1 MCSVDALS
9 DLSSQT
15 RRRFGSLGLRVD
27 GWRLYGGTS
36 DAGSLASGRKARRRT
51 AGESPRQ
58 SYTLRC
64 GGVAAVPC
72 RAGMIWRARH
82 LRVDAAVGDRQ
93 TDGDH
98 VRDRRIRT
106 DRSGSAAAG
115 ARGPYAEVL
124 AVMRPYTAASNK
136 ARKPAMVMSTS
147 PPNRVRVRMGDG
159 TRRSLRLNIRQAPSG
174 PATHDL
180 RGHDRNLKR
189 AWEGWWR
196 LLHNS
201 AWCKR
206 IDGRRGLIDRSY
218 RHTQ

>member
-1 MCSVDALS
+1 MPTIDDLLLYPIIKALIDDDDSENVDAGEWLS
-9 DLSSQT
+9 VMESIPSIVKDHTQ
-15 RRRFGSLGLRVD
+15 SLYVI
-27 GWRLYGGTS
+27 
-36 DAGSLASGRKARRRT
+36 AN
-51 AGESPRQ
+51 
-58 SYTLRC
+58 
-64 GGVAAVPC
+64 
-72 RAGMIWRARH
+72 
-82 LRVDAAVGDRQ
+82 
-93 TDGDH
+93 
-98 VRDRRIRT
+98 
-106 DRSGSAAAG
+106 
-115 ARGPYAEVL
+115 AEVL